1 MKLHIFFSLCL
12 VLACTMSAAGQNA
25 GQQPTQR
32 SSGDCSPNISNTGG
46 GTVTLQISGNACQGI
61 DQAAVKQ
68 INAFLATYPQQQ
80 RRLNEL
86 LDMKDVELGEK
97 LKEVADLTLK
107 YQDSVKKLDALGR
120 SEHGAQL
127 LQMNSISDKDREA
140 YSGAI
145 QELEGV
151 IARTG
156 FEVSPEDLTLLGWY
170 CLQVA
175 QYDKAIA
182 FFLDATRQ
190 NPSLGSAYLGLAY
203 VWQAKGNGLLGSNDA
218 DHAKEA
224 LDKSAGFIK
233 IAQQYDGLD
242 AAALLQLGYTEK
254 DLAQVYSQ
262 KGIAEKAAEAD
273 QNAARHFKM
282 ALGANP
288 NDASAHNGLGNIYYD
303 QGDLEGAIREYQ
315 TATTLKPTYTFA
327 WYDMVL
333 ALRKKYGSEGQS
345 RDQNAETIRA
355 LLKALFTLIQLTQEK
370 DFQQLPEPNFQA
382 AIELSK
388 WATAEA
394 VQYKGSGP

>member
-1 MKLHIFFSLCL
+1 MKLLVFFSFCSL
-12 VLACTMSAAGQNA
+12 LACSLPAT

-32 SSGDCSPNISNTGG
+32 SSGDCSPNISNSGG
-46 GTVTLQISGNACQGI
+46 GTVTLQISGSACQGI
-61 DQAAVKQ
+61 DPAAVKQ

-107 YQDSVKKLDALGR
+107 YQESVKKLDALGR

-127 LQMNSISDKDREA
+127 LQMNSISDKDREV

-145 QELEGV
+145 RELEGV
-151 IARTG
+151 IAKTG
-156 FEVSPEDLTLLGWY
+156 FEISPEDLTVLGWY
-170 CLQVA
+170 CVQVA
-175 QYDKAIA
+175 QYDKAIG
-182 FFLDATRQ
+182 FFLDATKQ
-190 NPSLGSAYLGLAY
+190 NPSLGSAYLGQAY
-203 VWQAKGNGLLGSNDA
+203 AWQANGNGFLQSGDA

-242 AAALLQLGYTEK
+242 AAAVLQLGYTEK
-254 DLAQVYSQ
+254 DLAQVYSE
-262 KGIAEKAAEAD
+262 KNLPEKAAEAD
-273 QNAARHFKM
+273 QNAVRHFKM
-282 ALGANP
+282 ALGADP

-303 QGDLEGAIREYQ
+303 QGDLDWAIKEYQ
-315 TATTLKPTYTFA
+315 TATTLQPKYTFA
-327 WYDMVL
+327 WFDMVL
-333 ALRKKYGSEGQS
+333 ALRKKYGSKGQS

-355 LLKALFTLIQLTQEK
+355 LIKALFTLLQLTQEK
-370 DFQQLPEPNFQA
+370 DVQQLPQPNFQA

-394 VQYKGSGP
+394 AQYKGSSP